1 MRSVKRILA
10 VYLTFAMAFQLF
22 APTTGA
28 LAEELNVVSGATAQ
42 QPGSSESADGNG
54 GGSSVDTGAAGGD
67 DASASGDAS
76 AGGSETASD
85 DAASG
90 DAAADDASEDQ
101 EPAAEEFANAGDGTA
116 DTQDAPATVAVGATI
131 TTVDELKK
139 AMGVHGDVI
148 VAGGTV
154 TAITFK
160 DPVGLRIISNA
171 DPQLYRTAALT
182 KDGQTGDAL
191 DLSSPDGGYTFLGF
205 GSEAYPF
212 EGSFDTK
219 GTSIALATSLFN
231 NVELNSNIHIPNL
244 IWKGKGSEPV
254 IAADVTGGDQ
264 GLTVTIQIADPVSE
278 KVQESTAGI
287 TSALFGTVSGSLSLS
302 ATYSFWD
309 TRKSLGA
316 TPDATGNVGLLANTV
331 ANGSTFAVE
340 SVTFPDN
347 VASGGTMSATNGNA
361 GLLVGEVKDGATL
374 RVGSLSN
381 VPTATVQS
389 SKGCAGG
396 VVGMVGSSAGATVEV
411 TSGIDLSNLTV
422 KGAAAGGFI
431 GKAIK
436 LRLGAENKKVTC
448 PKTVGDVNSG
458 NVGGF
463 IGEVSFGSSVA
474 FTGKDQIDTG
484 AGVTL
489 AGNSNESNGVGAAIG
504 KLKFDGE
511 TSVSFNGGT
520 DGSTFKSTY
529 GNGGAAAVFGG
540 LVGSVTGRANSKPL
554 HIENVTTEFKLE
566 ATPNFTGGLVG
577 WLGRGVGATLE
588 VKNATVNCTQLR
600 QSSKGFGGVAG
611 CIDNKSIADINGVT
625 VKNDGAIENGAGIA
639 AESWGSAIRLGG
651 VTDFSD
657 MKFDPDNSFVGKKV
671 VSQIANVSAVN
682 PTLVFACGTGSDSVP
697 SDANNNGDY
706 WVYKRCPQ
714 TKIDDLGSDQNADCG
729 YGEVIRL
736 DDKKL
741 PKNLIQINM
750 DEHKLEGPSTTD
762 WKVGSSSGGWS
773 ESNRELD
780 INSTQDFVCLAL
792 SVQFANLWN
801 GVKGFSGSDGSAL
814 LGSGV
819 TINLNADVNLSG
831 TGVVGLGFDSASKL
845 QTFRGAFNGGNYKI
859 TLAIGE
865 PYGIRDNKP
874 IASDDTSPGN
884 GKIYR
889 HSRLGLFAAIGGG
902 ATVNDLTVD
911 GSIKFDNGL
920 GVDAGSLAATITGNA
935 TLNGV
940 TCSAAITCDD
950 TFGND
955 ANIGG
960 LAGSVR
966 GGGTVTFDS
975 SNMSGSTKAQST
987 INTGA
992 TLKGNTRIGG
1002 AIGYVGDYVSTF
1014 DAKSLQVSD
1023 SIVSK
1028 ASSTADSKFDVK
1040 SAKIAQVGGFIGCIA
1055 QGSQQKNVNI
1065 TGLSFDSFNMT
1076 VGKNG
1081 DAKNGAGGLLG
1092 YSWGNAVVTI
1102 GDSSKNTSDS
1112 TYALKTN
1119 NASITANS
1127 STELGGLVYAASG
1140 HWIINDYAINLS
1152 GTTINADKA
1161 NVLGLLIGRGSRV
1174 ENSATYGAETYSGL
1188 YLENRA
1194 SWDTAYKVHDDA
1206 TGNGVAINNTAINSK
1221 NSATS
1226 FDEWVGNSTR
1236 PAYGNKAGSKLMDG
1250 EWNTVVSLHTQDEK
1264 LHMSDSSGSDNS
1276 YHNRSDF
1283 GKIHN
1288 TNAWTRY
1295 YYNLDRACKKVGN
1308 DPKNSS
1314 KTSFMDS
1321 PEYLLLW
1328 CAYLYA
1334 PSGIRSYIIPGDQQ
1348 IFLGNNIGTND
1359 GARASI
1365 DMDGYSFYPSNPAS
1379 GSKVTVKN
1387 ADIKFHYSEIKAKQ
1401 DGNKKN
1407 SEATQ
1412 HENMHCG
1419 LIRTH
1424 AGDLTVS
1431 NVTLGGTVGSVVND
1445 AGSSSGALVCRY
1457 IYGSSGAVK
1466 QISMDGLT
1474 LDGLTVDGVADKTY
1488 APLLINEMQTY
1499 VNLSANNI
1507 STTGYADDTK
1517 AATSLFGKLGVGSAA
1532 DQVTATFSLINLP
1545 GAKDN
1550 TIFTRA
1556 SLLESFGYGEG
1567 KTGSAVYTFVKAD
1580 QDNNKVTFGSEIDS
1594 KGEYSGKQLW
1604 YYDENTYGKTAG
1616 LVTVGD
1622 TIADAKNPQFGGYLP
1637 YVYKGKADESNVQYH
1652 EIKVNQ
1658 RVPKLTTG
1666 CGTYGDPYAITKASE
1681 LNVIAEYINTQNAID
1696 GWEVTI
1702 ARNQETL
1709 CQRRSS
1715 SADTDNEVTYV
1726 YNQAKKTWEKK
1737 TGEGATDSN
1746 DTLDD
1751 ATMHSYLQSAYYSI
1765 EPKNEDGAAG
1775 AIELDAASFQGLGNL
1790 GNPFRGV
1797 IVGDLANEGQQATIA
1812 INNSTSF
1819 SKGLIPYSYGSVV
1832 KNLKVVYQSNVSGI
1846 SYTRKDNSNGVPGS
1860 FFGGVIGCILGGDN
1874 IIDGVSV
1881 SSQSGAAATVASANA
1896 DPLIAAVADSLTNPH
1911 LTPIGGYVG
1920 AVTGGGVIFR
1930 NSSGGSGALEPWHVA
1945 GASRYDNPYV
1955 GRVID
1960 GYAFSEL
1967 GDNKSLD
1974 NTDHNYKI
1982 NNLNT
1987 GDGDTRCVVT
1997 DDTEG
2002 RYRGV
2007 ADNNMAITTTVKDS
2021 QGLLVLSAIISSGA
2035 AGGSANT
2042 STANDSYGTYAG
2054 SRAYLGGNMSTK
2066 SAGYQFGNQNY
2077 GKVRNASYAAVGRP
2091 GSAATD
2097 FAVAT
2102 KDDRLSPGS
2111 QNTGALEH
2119 NDGNQVNSPYLVAK
2133 YATWQTGNICAAQAS
2148 GMDLQ
2153 FVNTNDVNT
2162 NDDIDYDM
2170 TPYGTGYTGL
2180 SGRYYSNA
2188 CASTKGA
2195 DRDRIVPLVAT
2206 INGNGATIKVGDKN
2220 GTAYDIKE
2228 YTDDDYNLTGVGAL
2242 FGTVSYTSTNVGGS
2256 IGTAAAATG
2265 NGGYT
2270 VQNLKFKGCNI
2281 SLTYTDASGKASG
2294 SANEQVGAGLLAGT
2308 TANNNSLANYG
2319 KYGDVAMRNCKVSG
2333 ANNVGGLLGSSGY
2346 GSRSTDKN
2354 DKTWIVNKTGGQPSP
2369 VKLYDCSY
2377 SNMDISGVQNV
2388 GGFVGK
2394 LNSGSQGGAWTTGD
2408 MEIAK
2413 DSTITASSNNPM
2425 IGGVVGLSGG
2435 AIFVNADTT
2444 NKEST
2449 NGGKATIY
2457 GLTLTV
2463 PKNASTS
2470 SGVGGLVGR
2479 AENSIFAY
2487 NLTVTGDEEKKKV
2500 FGQTET
2506 GTAKFK
2512 NVGGI
2517 AGYITSNNEFK
2528 FDTCEVSNI
2537 DLESRE
2543 VSGGIS
2549 GNISGNAS
2557 GSPVITCNNVVVSGM
2572 TFGSS
2577 YAGGINGSLGG
2588 TPAFSITNTV
2598 IKNNVFKN
2606 PSNTWESSQG
2616 NNNGKSR
2623 SGGLSGDGRGVFEL
2637 SNVLFDSNDFQGK
2650 NGQGIFFGD
2659 TKTDVRVYA
2668 AGIDIKP
2675 GGDKTTGDLPPLMFD
2690 TTNDQRN
2697 VKQVNTVSYV
2707 AFGDYEDKLAAPD
2720 PDNPKTLYGDDDAA
2734 GYTTTAAPPYVA
2746 TSPVSDKIAVR
2757 VSDADTTDRY
2767 LFGDGANVDL
2777 ASTIQDQAGKD
2788 VAARY
2793 TYTNIGGRADSG
2805 AYRNTNGYN
2814 ATSAQSYNSENSDT
2828 SKQVATD
2835 FTVLEIP
2842 GQDTTTVTNY
2852 LNLVTNGGFSDAVRL
2867 NGGSGKQYVTAK
2879 AEKFELK
2886 EIGGTKVFIKSSD
2899 PASLSVVGNGTNSMQ
2914 FRASSNW
2921 DNDKGQFTLL
2931 SVTFNDGAGHT
2942 YKVQVPIVV
2951 KRLFEVNFAATYTY
2965 GTNFKADDYSYKND
2979 HVLTGVGDAMTG
2991 YLTWTY
2997 NKARATETE
3006 YGWNTYLQGGGSM
3019 KSPNKTLLFGGDG
3032 PKGTLP
3038 KDTQLT
3044 LVDTANNNKEY
3055 HYTVGD
3061 GGAASVALI
3070 DFKDSDGPNAK
3081 RYEEQWLSE
3090 LMGVQATENN
3100 SSGVW
3105 VETDENDAKVGA
3117 RIKNGEKYVY
3127 YRPWV
3132 SGDTG
3137 KRYDLALGSSSE
3149 PHPSESFFLVVRVP
3163 TKDSTATVNGY
3174 TGTSLSGDVNARIN
3188 YVKRSNESET
3198 DSHVNTA
3205 STYSVAS
3212 GYGQT
3217 LIDNRQNPDGTEGT
3231 QVMSVDT
3238 TNDFTM
3244 DVTDTVKCGDNQYNS
3259 SDTLYYQ
3266 LNSSLASYS
3275 GSDLKG
3281 ASGYPSGTSGTYSF
3295 YVKVGETYYKPSK
3308 STDSAGNVKW
3318 TWTAVEAGADDAG
3331 KAAVSGKLWSADGGD
3346 MQLVLSD
3353 SEGTPID
3360 LSGIRSMAIT
3370 AKSSF
3375 SIQMKADLQMSGPAC
3390 QNAIAASEDASAYTK
3405 PTYRSFLS
3413 PHADTLSTSTMAKD
3427 NDGKMRYYRKGGG
3440 ASTIALTATKKTQL
3454 GINVDDLGTADGTI
3468 ALAATYDL
3476 SKLSG
3481 ADEKLNKAENATFT
3495 LTLQKRGGDG
3505 KYEDV
3510 SGIGDYL
3517 SVQQCTQLGMDKVSV
3532 DGDSIVFAD
3541 AASNGIL
3548 ATRDGNSPILRLGFV
3563 VKVNTDVESAKHFY
3577 ANYRLVMTAH
3587 LSGEGVDDTPVNAS
3601 GSIVGYPNS
3610 DYVTYTLTKVHMEG
3624 INHS

>member
-10 VYLTFAMAFQLF
+10 VYLIFAMAFQLF

-42 QPGSSESADGNG
+42 QPGGSESADGNG
-54 GGSSVDTGAAGGD
+54 GGSSADADAASGD
-67 DASASGDAS
+67 GASASDDAS

-90 DAAADDASEDQ
+90 DAASGDASESQ
-101 EPAAEEFANAGDGTA
+101 EPAADESASAGDDATDA
-116 DTQDAPATVAVGATI
+116 QDAPATVAAGATI

-139 AMGVHGDVI
+139 AMGSHGDVI
-148 VAGGTV
+148 ATGGTV
-154 TAITFK
+154 TAITFN
-160 DPVGLRIISNA
+160 DAVGLRIISNA

-182 KDGQTGDAL
+182 RGGQTGDAL
-191 DLSSPDGGYTFLGF
+191 DLSGPDGGYTFLGL
-205 GSEAYPF
+205 GSDDYPF
-212 EGSFDTK
+212 KGSFDTN
-219 GTSIALATSLFN
+219 GTSVALATSLFN

-254 IAADVTGGDQ
+254 IAANVTGGDQ
-264 GLTVTIQIADPVSE
+264 DLTVTIQIADPVSE

-309 TRKSLGA
+309 TRKGLGA

-347 VASGGTMSATNGNA
+347 VASGGTVSATNGNA
-361 GLLVGEVKDGATL
+361 GLLVGAVDDGASL

-474 FTGKDQIDTG
+474 FTGNDQIYTG
-484 AGVTL
+484 EGVTL
-489 AGNSNESNGVGAAIG
+489 AGKSNESNGVGAAIG
-504 KLKFDGE
+504 KLKFDDGK

-520 DGSTFKSTY
+520 DGSKFKSTY

-540 LVGSVTGRANSKPL
+540 LVGSVTGRADSKPL

-577 WLGRGVGATLE
+577 WLGRDAGATLE

-600 QSSKGFGGVAG
+600 QSSKGFGGVSG

-625 VKNDGAIENGAGIA
+625 VKNEGAIENGAGIA

-651 VTDFSD
+651 VTDFSG

-750 DEHKLEGPSTTD
+750 DEHKLEGPSPTD
-762 WKVGSSSGGWS
+762 RKWQVGYDTGKKWS
-773 ESNRELD
+773 DIDRTLN

-801 GVKGFSGSDGSAL
+801 GVYGFSGSDGSSL
-814 LGSGV
+814 LGSDV

-845 QTFRGAFNGGNYKI
+845 QTFRGAFNGGNHKI

-975 SNMSGSTKAQST
+975 SNTSGSTKAQAT

-992 TLKGNTRIGG
+992 TLNGNTRIGG

-1065 TGLSFDSFNMT
+1065 TGLSFSSFNMV

-1081 DAKNGAGGLLG
+1081 DAKKGAGGLLG

-1112 TYALKTN
+1112 TYALKTSS
-1119 NASITANS
+1119 ASITADDS
-1127 STELGGLVYAASG
+1127 EELGGLVYAASG
-1140 HWIINDYAINLS
+1140 HWIINNYAIDLS
-1152 GTTINADKA
+1152 GATINAKSDKA
-1161 NVLGLLIGRGSRV
+1161 KMLGVLVGRGSKV
-1174 ENSATYGAETYSGL
+1174 AAGVYGSESYTGL
-1188 YLENRA
+1188 YLEDRA
-1194 SWDTAYKVHDDA
+1194 YWETAYKVSGITVEA
-1206 TGNGVAINNTAINSK
+1206 QNVTT
-1221 NSATS
+1221 
-1226 FDEWVGNSTR
+1226 FDEWVGNGVK
-1236 PAYGNKAGSKLMDG
+1236 PGSKLMDG
-1250 EWNTVVSLHTQDEK
+1250 DWNTVVSLHTQGEK
-1264 LHMSDSSGSDNS
+1264 LHMSDDSGSDNS

-1283 GKIHN
+1283 GAKYN

-1295 YYNLDRACKKVGN
+1295 YYNLDRAYTTVGEN
-1308 DPKNSS
+1308 SKNSS
-1314 KTSFMDS
+1314 KASYMDS

-1334 PSGIRSYIIPGDQQ
+1334 PSDIRGYIIPKNQQ
-1348 IFLGNNIGTND
+1348 IFQGNNIGAND

-1457 IYGSSGAVK
+1457 IFGTSGAVK
-1466 QISMDGLT
+1466 QISIDGLT
-1474 LDGLTVDGVADKTY
+1474 LDGLIVDGVADKTY

-1507 STTGYADDTK
+1507 STTGYADGTK

-1580 QDNNKVTFGSEIDS
+1580 QDNSKVTFGSEIDS

-1622 TIADAKNPQFGGYLP
+1622 TIADAKNPRFGGYLP
-1637 YVYKGKADESNVQYH
+1637 YVYKGKANESNVQYH

-1715 SADTDNEVTYV
+1715 SPNIDNEVTYV

-1737 TGEGATDSN
+1737 IGEGATDSN
-1746 DTLDD
+1746 DTLAD
-1751 ATMHSYLQSAYYSI
+1751 ATMHTYLQSAYYSI

-1775 AIELDAASFQGLGNL
+1775 TIELDAASFQGLGNL

-1819 SKGLIPYSYGSVV
+1819 SKGLIPYSYGGVV

-1846 SYTRKDNSNGVPGS
+1846 SYTRKDSNGVPGS

-1930 NSSGGSGALEPWHVA
+1930 NSSKVSDALNIWHVA

-1967 GDNKSLD
+1967 GDNQSLD

-2153 FVNTNDVNT
+2153 FVNTND
-2162 NDDIDYDM
+2162 DIDYDM

-2180 SGRYYSNA
+2180 SGRYYSNV

-2228 YTDDDYNLTGVGAL
+2228 YADDDYGLTGVGAL
-2242 FGTVSYTSTNVGGS
+2242 FGTVTYTPDNVGGS

-2270 VQNLKFKGCNI
+2270 VQNLKFSDCNI
-2281 SLTYTDASGKASG
+2281 SLTYTDALGNDSDSR
-2294 SANEQVGAGLLAGT
+2294 NTEVGVGLLAGT

-2319 KYGDVAMRNCKVSG
+2319 KYGDVTMRNCKVSG

-2394 LNSGSQGGAWTTGD
+2394 LNSGSQGGVWTMGD

-2463 PKNASTS
+2463 SKNASTS

-2479 AENSIFAY
+2479 AENSICAY
-2487 NLTVTGDEEKKKV
+2487 SLTVSGDANDKKV

-2506 GTAKFK
+2506 GRAKFK

-2517 AGYITSNNEFK
+2517 AGSLAGGSEFK

-2549 GNISGNAS
+2549 GNISG
-2557 GSPVITCNNVVVSGM
+2557 SPAVVCNNVVVSGM

-2577 YAGGINGSLGG
+2577 YAGGINGSLGR
-2588 TPAFSITNTV
+2588 TPTFSITNTV

-2606 PSNTWESSQG
+2606 S
-2616 NNNGKSR
+2616 NNNSH
-2623 SGGLSGDGRGVFEL
+2623 SGGLGGDGRGVFKL
-2637 SNVLFDSNDFQGK
+2637 SNVLLDSNDFQGK

-2668 AGIDIKP
+2668 AGIDIRP

-2690 TTNDQRN
+2690 ITNDQRN
-2697 VKQVNTVSYV
+2697 VKRVNTVSYV

-2720 PDNPKTLYGDDDAA
+2720 PDNPKTLYSDDDAA
-2734 GYTTTAAPPYVA
+2734 GYTTTAASPYVT

-2788 VAARY
+2788 VAGRY

-2805 AYRNTNGYN
+2805 AYQNTNGYN
-2814 ATSAQSYNSENSDT
+2814 ATSAQSYNSENSDA
-2828 SKQVATD
+2828 SKQVAND
-2835 FTVLEIP
+2835 FKVLEIP

-2886 EIGGTKVFIKSSD
+2886 EIDGTKVFIKSSD

-3032 PKGTLP
+3032 TKGTLP
-3038 KDTQLT
+3038 KGTQLT
-3044 LVDTANNNKEY
+3044 VVDTANNNKEY

-3061 GGAASVALI
+3061 GGAASVALT
-3070 DFKDSDGPNAK
+3070 DFEDSDGPNAK
-3081 RYEEQWLSE
+3081 RYEERWLSE

-3127 YRPWV
+3127 YRPWA

-3137 KRYDLALGSSSE
+3137 KRYDLALGGSSE

-3174 TGTSLSGDVNARIN
+3174 TGTSLSSGVNTRIN

-3413 PHADTLSTSTMAKD
+3413 PHADTLSTSSMTVD

-3495 LTLQKRGGDG
+3495 LTLQKRNDEGG
-3505 KYEDV
+3505 YEGV
-3510 SGIGDYL
+3510 PIADYL
-3517 SVQQCTQLGMDKVSV
+3517 SVQESSKLGTGSPSADRN
-3532 DGDSIVFAD
+3532 SIVFTD
-3541 AASNGIL
+3541 SASNGL
-3548 ATRDGNSPILRLGFV
+3548 ATRDGSSPILRLGFV
-3563 VKVNTDVESAKHFY
+3563 VKVNTDVESTQHFY

-3587 LSGEGVDDTPVNAS
+3587 LSGEGVNDTPVNAS
-3601 GSIVGYPNS
+3601 GSIAGYANS

>member
-42 QPGSSESADGNG
+42 QPGDSESADGNG
-54 GGSSVDTGAAGGD
+54 GGSSADADAASGD
-67 DASASGDAS
+67 GASASDDAS

-90 DAAADDASEDQ
+90 DAAAGDASESQ
-101 EPAAEEFANAGDGTA
+101 EPAADESASAGDDAT
-116 DTQDAPATVAVGATI
+116 DTQDAPATVAAGATI

-148 VAGGTV
+148 AAGGTV
-154 TAITFK
+154 TDIKFK
-160 DPVGLRIISNA
+160 DAVGLRIISNA
-171 DPQLYRTAALT
+171 DPQLYQTAALT

-212 EGSFDTK
+212 KGSFTTG

-231 NVELNSNIHIPNL
+231 NVELNFGIHIPNL
-244 IWKGKGSEPV
+244 IWKGEGSEPV
-254 IAADVTGGDQ
+254 IAANVTGGDQ
-264 GLTVTIQIADPVSE
+264 DLTVTIQIADPVSE

-287 TSALFGTVSGSLSLS
+287 TSALFGTVSGQLSLS
-302 ATYSFWD
+302 ATYSFLD
-309 TRKSLGA
+309 TRKGIGA

-331 ANGSTFAVE
+331 ASGSTFRVQ

-347 VASGGTMSATNGNA
+347 VVSGGTVSATNGNA
-361 GLLVGEVKDGATL
+361 GLLVGAVNDGAFL
-374 RVGSLSN
+374 HVGSLSN

-411 TSGIDLSNLTV
+411 TSEIDLSNLTV

-474 FTGKDQIDTG
+474 FTGNHQIYTG
-484 AGVTL
+484 EGVTL
-489 AGNSNESNGVGAAIG
+489 AGKSNESNGVGAAIG
-504 KLKFDGE
+504 KLKFDDGE

-520 DGSTFKSTY
+520 DGSEFKSTY

-577 WLGRGVGATLE
+577 WLGRDAGATLE
-588 VKNATVNCTQLR
+588 VKNATVNCAQLR
-600 QSSKGFGGVAG
+600 QSSKGFGGVSG

-625 VKNDGAIENGAGIA
+625 VKNKGAIENGAGIA

-651 VTDFSD
+651 VTDFSG
-657 MKFDPDNSFVGKKV
+657 MQFAPDNSFTGKKG
-671 VSQIANVSAVN
+671 VSQIANVRTDN
-682 PTLVFACGTGSDSVP
+682 PTLVFARGTGSDSVP
-697 SDANNNGDY
+697 ADADNADY
-706 WVYKRCPQ
+706 WVYKRCAEA
-714 TKIDDLGSDQNADCG
+714 KIDDLGGAQDSNWVC
-729 YGEVIRL
+729 GEVIRL
-736 DDKKL
+736 DGEKL
-741 PKNLIQINM
+741 KTDLIKINM
-750 DEHKLEGPSTTD
+750 DKHKLEGPSTTD
-762 WKVGSSSGGWS
+762 WKWQVGYDTGKKWS
-773 ESNRELD
+773 DKNRTLN

-801 GVKGFSGSDGSAL
+801 GVYGFNGSDGSSL
-814 LGSGV
+814 LGSDV
-819 TINLNADVNLSG
+819 IINLNADVNLSG
-831 TGVVGLGFDSASKL
+831 TGVVGLGFDSANKL

-884 GKIYR
+884 GKVYR

-960 LAGSVR
+960 IAGSVR
-966 GGGTVTFDS
+966 GGGAVTFDS
-975 SNMSGSTKAQST
+975 SNTSGSTKAQAT

-992 TLKGNTRIGG
+992 TLNGNTRIGG
-1002 AIGYVGDYVSTF
+1002 AVGYVADVAATVNVVSLEVGGAT
-1014 DAKSLQVSD
+1014 ASD
-1023 SIVSK
+1023 NTIT
-1028 ASSTADSKFDVK
+1028 ASN
-1040 SAKIAQVGGFIGCIA
+1040 SASGKIAQVGGFIGCIA

-1065 TGLSFDSFNMT
+1065 TGLSFSSFNMV

-1081 DAKNGAGGLLG
+1081 DAKKGAGGLLG

-1119 NASITANS
+1119 SASITAS
-1127 STELGGLVYAASG
+1127 SAGELGGLVYAASG
-1140 HWIINDYAINLS
+1140 HWIINDYAIDLS
-1152 GTTINADKA
+1152 GATIIAESATT
-1161 NVLGLLIGRGSRV
+1161 LGLLVGRGSKV
-1174 ENSATYGAETYSGL
+1174 AAGVYGSESYTGL
-1188 YLENRA
+1188 YLEDRA
-1194 SWDTAYKVHDDA
+1194 YWETAYKVSDI
-1206 TGNGVAINNTAINSK
+1206 TINAPKVSV
-1221 NSATS
+1221 
-1226 FDEWVGNSTR
+1226 FDEWVGN
-1236 PAYGNKAGSKLMDG
+1236 GVKQGSKLMDG
-1250 EWNTVVSLHTQDEK
+1250 EWNTVVSLHTQADT
-1264 LHMSDSSGSDNS
+1264 LDMSGNVGSDNS
-1276 YHNRSDF
+1276 YKNRSKF
-1283 GKIHN
+1283 GKDEDHN
-1288 TNAWTRY
+1288 ANQYVRY
-1295 YYNLDRACKKVGN
+1295 YYNLDRAY
-1308 DPKNSS
+1308 SS
-1314 KTSFMDS
+1314 MRSNGKDYTAA
-1321 PEYLLLW
+1321 PVHLTTPQELLLW
-1328 CAYLYA
+1328 SACRYA
-1334 PSGIRSYIIPGDQQ
+1334 PADIQKYIAPGMTGNGDLVGLNSYTVYIGGAESPDQ
-1348 IFLGNNIGTND
+1348 NP
-1359 GARASI
+1359 I
-1365 DMDGYSFYPSNPAS
+1365 DLRGYSYYPTQPR
-1379 GSKVTVKN
+1379 GHVYVQN
-1387 ADIKFHYSEIKAKQ
+1387 ANIKFRYSDIKSEYTN
-1401 DGNKKN
+1401 NKSN
-1407 SEATQ
+1407 AAGTQ

-1419 LIRTH
+1419 LLRTIN
-1424 AGDLTVS
+1424 ANLTVS
-1431 NVTLGGTVGSVVND
+1431 NVTLGGTIGIAVND
-1445 AGSSSGALVCRY
+1445 GDTSTAGPGGTVSGALVCRY
-1457 IYGSSGAVK
+1457 IYGSSTSVK
-1466 QISMDGLT
+1466 QISINNLT
-1474 LDGLTVDGVADKTY
+1474 LDGLAVDGATDTTGY

-1499 VNLSANNI
+1499 VNLNATNI
-1507 STTGYADDTK
+1507 STTGYVNGTK
-1517 AATSLFGKLGVGSAA
+1517 AATSLFGKLGVGDKV
-1532 DQVTATFSLINLP
+1532 DQVTATFSAISLP
-1545 GAKDN
+1545 SATDN
-1550 TIFTRA
+1550 SIFTRA

-1567 KTGSAVYTFVKAD
+1567 KTGSAVYTFVKDD
-1580 QDNNKVTFGSEIDS
+1580 QDKSKVTFGKEIDS

-1604 YYDENTYGKTAG
+1604 YYDENTYGTDVG
-1616 LVTVGD
+1616 LVTVDGKK
-1622 TIADAKNPQFGGYLP
+1622 ADADTPQFGGYLP
-1637 YVYKGKADESNVQYH
+1637 YVYKGNANENKVQYH

-1681 LNVIAEYINTQNAID
+1681 LNVVAEYINTQNAID

-1715 SADTDNEVTYV
+1715 SPDTGNEVTYV
-1726 YNQAKKTWEKK
+1726 YKQAKKTWEKK
-1737 TGEGATDSN
+1737 TGEGATDPN
-1746 DTLDD
+1746 DALDD

-1765 EPKNEDGAAG
+1765 EPKNEDGTAG
-1775 AIELDAASFQGLGNL
+1775 TIELDAASFQGLGNL

-1797 IVGDLANEGQQATIA
+1797 IVGDLANEGQQSTIA
-1812 INNSTSF
+1812 INNSTGF
-1819 SKGLIPYSYGSVV
+1819 SKGLIPYSYGGVI
-1832 KNLKVVYQSNVSGI
+1832 KNLKVVYQSNVSAI
-1846 SYTRKDNSNGVPGS
+1846 SYTPKDSNGIPGS

-1874 IIDGVSV
+1874 IIDGVNV
-1881 SSQSGAAATVASANA
+1881 SSQSGAAATVASANT
-1896 DPLIAAVADSLTNPH
+1896 DPLIAAAAGDTTNSY
-1911 LTPIGGYVG
+1911 LVPIGGYVG
-1920 AVTGGGVIFR
+1920 AITGGGVIFR
-1930 NSSGGSGALEPWHVA
+1930 NSSTVEGALDPWHVA

-1967 GDNKSLD
+1967 GGNKNLD
-1974 NTDHNYKI
+1974 NTDRNYKI

-1987 GDGDTRCVVT
+1987 DDTQCVVT
-1997 DDTEG
+1997 GDTQG
-2002 RYRGV
+2002 RYRGD
-2007 ADNNMAITTTVKDS
+2007 ANKNAENLAITTTVKDS

-2054 SRAYLGGNMSTK
+2054 SYAYFGRNTSMKNPS
-2066 SAGYQFGNQNY
+2066 YQFGNQNY
-2077 GKVRNASYAAVGRP
+2077 GKVRNASYSAVGKP
-2091 GSAATD
+2091 TQAGND
-2097 FAVAT
+2097 FAKAT
-2102 KDDRLSPGS
+2102 NDDRLSPGS
-2111 QNTGALEH
+2111 QDVGALEQT
-2119 NDGNQVNSPYLVAK
+2119 DGNQVNSPYLVAK

-2206 INGNGATIKVGDKN
+2206 INGNGATIKVGKKD
-2220 GTAYDIKE
+2220 GAAYDVKE
-2228 YTDDDYNLTGVGAL
+2228 YTDDDYKLTGVGAL
-2242 FGTVSYTSTNVGGS
+2242 FSTVTYTSTNVGGS

-2294 SANEQVGAGLLAGT
+2294 SGDEQVSVGLLAGT
-2308 TANNNSLANYG
+2308 TANASSLTDYG
-2319 KYGDVAMRNCKVSG
+2319 KYHAVTLANCKVNGSAG
-2333 ANNVGGLLGSSGY
+2333 VSNVGGLLGSSGY
-2346 GSRSTDKN
+2346 GSRKTDKN
-2354 DKTWIVNKTGGQPSP
+2354 DTGMVNKTGKQSSP
-2369 VKLYDCSY
+2369 VKLYNCSY
-2377 SNMDISGVQNV
+2377 SDMDISGVKNV

-2394 LNSGSQGGAWTTGD
+2394 LNSGSQGGVWATNNMD
-2408 MEIAK
+2408 IAK
-2413 DSTITASSNNPM
+2413 DSTITATGVNART
-2425 IGGVVGLSGG
+2425 GGVLG
-2435 AIFVNADTT
+2435 VNGDMFCVNVDPA
-2444 NKEST
+2444 NKEMNA
-2449 NGGKATIY
+2449 NGIVKISNVNITA
-2457 GLTLTV
+2457 
-2463 PKNASTS
+2463 TS
-2470 SGVGGLVGR
+2470 SEGVGGLIGKVESSVYAHGLCVSGLDSSAQTTSFNAGRSSFVGGLVGR
-2479 AENSIFAY
+2479 ITGGDSYKFNNCTVQNVALKAKNCTGGVAGSLYISSKQ
-2487 NLTVTGDEEKKKV
+2487 LTCNQVEVRGVTFGGD
-2500 FGQTET
+2500 
-2506 GTAKFK
+2506 
-2512 NVGGI
+2512 
-2517 AGYITSNNEFK
+2517 Y
-2528 FDTCEVSNI
+2528 
-2537 DLESRE
+2537 
-2543 VSGGIS
+2543 SGGIF
-2549 GNISGNAS
+2549 GNLDYR
-2557 GSPVITCNNVVVSGM
+2557 VSG
-2572 TFGSS
+2572 
-2577 YAGGINGSLGG
+2577 
-2588 TPAFSITNTV
+2588 
-2598 IKNNVFKN
+2598 
-2606 PSNTWESSQG
+2606 PSNVMVNDSVIAG
-2616 NNNGKSR
+2616 NTFANPHSAGI
-2623 SGGLSGDGRGVFEL
+2623 SGDGKGIFRL
-2637 SNVLFDSNDFQGK
+2637 ANVLIDGNNFNASK
-2650 NGQGIFFGD
+2650 QGILFGD
-2659 TKTDVRVYA
+2659 TATNAMYELYA
-2668 AGIDIKP
+2668 AGLDVRP
-2675 GGDKTTGDLPPLMFD
+2675 ADGKTNKDLPALM
-2690 TTNDQRN
+2690 N
-2697 VKQVNTVSYV
+2697 VDWGNKVENVNKKSYI
-2707 AFGDYEDKLAAPD
+2707 AFGDYNDTLSKPD
-2720 PDNPKTLYGDDDAA
+2720 GMTLYSDETSGVTEAVS
-2734 GYTTTAAPPYVA
+2734 PYVT

-2788 VAARY
+2788 VAGRC

-2805 AYRNTNGYN
+2805 AYQNTNGYN
-2814 ATSAQSYNSENSDT
+2814 ATSAQSYNSENSDA

-2867 NGGSGKQYVTAK
+2867 NNGSDKQYVTAK

-2886 EIGGTKVFIKSSD
+2886 QIGGTKVFIKSSD

-2951 KRLFEVNFAATYTY
+2951 KRLFEVNFAATYAY

-3032 PKGTLP
+3032 TKGTLP
-3038 KDTQLT
+3038 KGTQLT

-3061 GGAASVALI
+3061 GGVASVALT
-3070 DFKDSDGPNAK
+3070 DFEDSDGPNAK
-3081 RYEEQWLSE
+3081 RYEERWLSE

-3174 TGTSLSGDVNARIN
+3174 TGTSLSGDVNTRIN

-3217 LIDNRQNPDGTEGT
+3217 LIDNRQNPDGAEGT
-3231 QVMSVDT
+3231 QVMNVDT

-3266 LNSSLASYS
+3266 LNSSLASYN
-3275 GSDLKG
+3275 GSPLTG

-3295 YVKVGETYYKPSK
+3295 YVKVGETYFKPSK

-3495 LTLQKRGGDG
+3495 LTLQKRNDEGG
-3505 KYEDV
+3505 YEGV
-3510 SGIGDYL
+3510 PIADYL
-3517 SVQQCTQLGMDKVSV
+3517 SVQESSKLGTGSPSADRN
-3532 DGDSIVFAD
+3532 SIVFTD
-3541 AASNGIL
+3541 SASNGL
-3548 ATRDGNSPILRLGFV
+3548 ATRDGSSPILRLGFV

-3610 DYVTYTLTKVHMEG
+3610 DYVTYTLTRVHMEG
-3624 INHS
+3624 ISHG

>member
-42 QPGSSESADGNG
+42 QTGGSEGADGNG
-54 GGSSVDTGAAGGD
+54 RGSSADAGAASGD

-85 DAASG
+85 DAALG
-90 DAAADDASEDQ
+90 DAAAGDVSESQ
-101 EPAAEEFANAGDGTA
+101 EPAASESASA
-116 DTQDAPATVAVGATI
+116 DDDAADAQDAPVTVAAGATI

-139 AMGVHGDVI
+139 AMGDHGV
-148 VAGGTV
+148 VTATGETV
-154 TAITFK
+154 NAITFN
-160 DPVGLRIISNA
+160 DAVALRIISNA
-171 DPQLYRTAALT
+171 DPRLYQTAALT
-182 KDGQTGDAL
+182 KGGQSGDAL
-191 DLSSPDGGYTFLGF
+191 DLSSNVDYVFYGLG
-205 GSEAYPF
+205 SAAHPF
-212 EGSFDTK
+212 KGSFDTN
-219 GTSIALATSLFN
+219 GTSVALATSLFN
-231 NVELNSNIHIPNL
+231 NVELNSGIHIPNL
-244 IWKGKGSEPV
+244 IWKGEGSEPV
-254 IAADVTGGDQ
+254 IAANVKGGGQDQDVA
-264 GLTVTIQIADPVSE
+264 VTIQIADPVSGN
-278 KVQESTAGI
+278 VQKSTAGI
-287 TSALFGTVSGSLSLS
+287 TSALFGTVTGQLSLS
-302 ATYSFWD
+302 ATYSFTG
-309 TRKSLGA
+309 TRKGLGA
-316 TPDATGNVGLLANTV
+316 IPDATGNVGLLANTV
-331 ANGSTFAVE
+331 ASGSTFTVQ

-347 VASGGTMSATNGNA
+347 VVSGGTVSATSGNA
-361 GLLVGEVKDGATL
+361 GLLVGAVNDGASL
-374 RVGSLSN
+374 SVGSLNN

-389 SKGCAGG
+389 SNGSAGG
-396 VVGMVGSSAGATVEV
+396 VLGKVGSNTGATVEV
-411 TSGIDLSNLTV
+411 TSEIDLSNLTV
-422 KGAAAGGFI
+422 KGTAAGGFI
-431 GKAIK
+431 GQAIK
-436 LRLGAENKKVTC
+436 LTLTQNEGAKVTC
-448 PKTVGDVNSG
+448 PKTVGDATSG

-463 IGEVSFGSSVA
+463 IGEVSFGSPVE
-474 FTGKDQIDTG
+474 FTGNDQIDTG
-484 AGVTL
+484 EGVTL
-489 AGNSNESNGVGAAIG
+489 AGKADESKGVGAAIG
-504 KLKFDGE
+504 KLNFVDPA
-511 TSVSFNGGT
+511 TTVSFNGSP
-520 DGSTFKSTY
+520 DGVTFKSTY

-540 LVGSVTGRANSKPL
+540 LVGSVTGCTNSKPL
-554 HIENVTTEFKLE
+554 HIENVTTEFALE

-577 WLGRGVGATLE
+577 WLGRDAGATLE
-588 VKNATVNCTQLR
+588 VKNASVNCTKFVQPG
-600 QSSKGFGGVAG
+600 KGFGGVAG
-611 CIDNKSIADINGVT
+611 CIDNGSIADINGIT
-625 VKNDGAIENGAGIA
+625 VQNNEEITKGAGIA
-639 AESWGSAIRLGG
+639 AESWRSAIRLGG
-651 VTDFSD
+651 ATDFSGMNIAEND
-657 MKFDPDNSFVGKKV
+657 TVA
-671 VSQIANVSAVN
+671 QIALVRADA
-682 PTLVFACGTGSDSVP
+682 PTLVFARGTGSDTDTST
-697 SDANNNGDY
+697 DGC
-706 WVYKRCPQ
+706 WVYKRCAA
-714 TKIDDLGSDQNADCG
+714 KKVDDLGGAKGAGWG
-729 YGEVIRL
+729 YGQVIRL
-736 DDKKL
+736 DGEKL
-741 PKNLIQINM
+741 QKDLIKINM
-750 DEHKLEGPSTTD
+750 DEHKLEGPSTD
-762 WKVGSSSGGWS
+762 WSWQVGFDTETKWS
-773 ESNRELD
+773 EGNRVLN
-780 INSTQDFVCLAL
+780 IKSTQDFVCLAL

-801 GVKGFSGSDGSAL
+801 GIYGLNPDQKAQL
-814 LGSGV
+814 LGSDV

-831 TGVVGLGFDSASKL
+831 TGVVGLGFDSANNL
-845 QTFRGAFNGGNYKI
+845 QTFKGTFNGNNHKI

-865 PYGIRDNKP
+865 PYGMRGNDVVDSN
-874 IASDDTSPGN
+874 DPGN
-884 GKIYR
+884 GKLYR
-889 HSRLGLFAAIGGG
+889 HTRLGLFAAIGGG
-902 ATVNDLTVD
+902 ATVNNLTVD
-911 GSIKFDNGL
+911 GFIKFDNGL

-940 TCSAAITCDD
+940 TCNATITCDN
-950 TFGND
+950 TFANE

-960 LAGSVR
+960 IAGSVR

-975 SNMSGSTKAQST
+975 SNTSGSTKAQAT

-992 TLKGNTRIGG
+992 TLNGNTRIGG

-1014 DAKSLQVSD
+1014 DVKNLQVSG
-1023 SIVSK
+1023 SIDSK
-1028 ASSTADSKFDVK
+1028 ASSTADSKFDVN

-1055 QGSQQKNVNI
+1055 QGSQQKNANI

-1081 DAKNGAGGLLG
+1081 DAKKGAGGLLG
-1092 YSWGNAVVTI
+1092 YSWGNTVVTI
-1102 GDSSKNTSDS
+1102 GDSGKNTSDS

-1119 NASITANS
+1119 NASITADDS
-1127 STELGGLVYAASG
+1127 EELGGLVYAASG
-1140 HWIINDYAINLS
+1140 HWVINDYAIDLS
-1152 GTTINADKA
+1152 GATINAESA
-1161 NVLGLLIGRGSRV
+1161 TTLGLLVGRGSRV
-1174 ENSATYGAETYSGL
+1174 AAGVYGSESYTGL
-1188 YLENRA
+1188 YLEDRA
-1194 SWDTAYKVHDDA
+1194 YWETAYKVSDI
-1206 TGNGVAINNTAINSK
+1206 TINAPKVSV
-1221 NSATS
+1221 
-1226 FDEWVGNSTR
+1226 FDEWVGN
-1236 PAYGNKAGSKLMDG
+1236 GVKQGSKLIDG
-1250 EWNTVVSLHTQDEK
+1250 EWNTVVSLHTKDAINDGK
-1264 LHMSDSSGSDNS
+1264 LDMSGVPAQDNS

-1283 GKIHN
+1283 GKKHN

-1295 YYNLDRACKKVGN
+1295 YYNLDKAYAKVGN
-1308 DPKNSS
+1308 NPNNSS
-1314 KTSFMDS
+1314 ASSWMDS

-1334 PSGIRSYIIPGDQQ
+1334 PSKIRSYIIPGNQQ
-1348 IFLGNNIGTND
+1348 IFQGNKIGAED
-1359 GARASI
+1359 GGSASI
-1365 DMDGYSFYPSNPAS
+1365 DMDGYSFYPSNPVS

-1387 ADIKFHYSEIKAKQ
+1387 AEIKFHYSKINAGQ

-1431 NVTLGGTVGSVVND
+1431 NVTLGGTVGAVVND
-1445 AGSSSGALVCRY
+1445 LGSSSGALVCRY
-1457 IYGSSGAVK
+1457 IYGSSNSSSTSIR
-1466 QISMDGLT
+1466 QISIDGLT
-1474 LDGLTVDGVADKTY
+1474 LDGLTVDGAAGKTY

-1499 VNLSANNI
+1499 VNLDAKNI
-1507 STTGYADDTK
+1507 TTTGYANNTK

-1545 GAKDN
+1545 SAKNN

-1580 QDNNKVTFGSEIDS
+1580 QDNKKVTFGSEIDS
-1594 KGEYSGKQLW
+1594 KGEYPGKQLW
-1604 YYDENTYGKTAG
+1604 YYDEDTYETEAG
-1616 LVTVGD
+1616 LVSDGKIKANAD
-1622 TIADAKNPQFGGYLP
+1622 TPQFGGYLP
-1637 YVYKGKADESNVQYH
+1637 YVKTGKANTNNVQYH
-1652 EIKVNQ
+1652 EIQVNQ

-1681 LNVIAEYINTQNAID
+1681 LVAVANYVNLNSARD

-1702 ARNQETL
+1702 AADQTDQTEL
-1709 CQRRSS
+1709 CQRRNGG
-1715 SADTDNEVTYV
+1715 SAADSEITYV
-1726 YNQAKKTWEKK
+1726 YKKANVSDKKWEKK
-1737 TGEGATDSN
+1737 TGEGTTDPN
-1746 DTLDD
+1746 TTLAD
-1751 ATMHSYLQSAYYSI
+1751 AMMHTYLQSAYYSI
-1765 EPKNEDGAAG
+1765 EPVDDKGESTDTLK
-1775 AIELDAASFQGLGNL
+1775 LDAALFQGLGNL
-1790 GNPFRGV
+1790 ANPFRGV
-1797 IVGDLANEGQQATIA
+1797 IVGDLAGSGTQTQATIA

-1832 KNLKVVYQSNVSGI
+1832 KNLKVVYQSDVSAI
-1846 SYTRKDNSNGVPGS
+1846 SYTGKDSNYAPGS

-1881 SSQSGAAATVASANA
+1881 SSQGGSAATIASANT
-1896 DPLIAAVADSLTNPH
+1896 DPLIAAAADSLTSPH
-1911 LTPIGGYVG
+1911 LVPIGGYVG

-1930 NSSGGSGALEPWHVA
+1930 NSSGVSGALNIWHVA
-1945 GASRYDNPYV
+1945 GNSRYDNLYV

-1967 GDNKSLD
+1967 GENQSLD
-1974 NTDHNYKI
+1974 NTDCNYKI

-1987 GDGDTRCVVT
+1987 GDTWCVVT
-1997 DDTEG
+1997 DDTQG
-2002 RYRGV
+2002 RYRGGGS
-2007 ADNNMAITTTVKDS
+2007 NNEAITTTVNNA

-2042 STANDSYGTYAG
+2042 TIKNDDFGTYAG
-2054 SRAYLGGNMSTK
+2054 SRAYLGGNTSTK
-2066 SAGYQFGNQNY
+2066 NSTYQFGNQNY
-2077 GKVRNASYAAVGRP
+2077 GKVRNANYKTVGQPSSADAVV
-2091 GSAATD
+2091 D
-2097 FAVAT
+2097 FAVAS

-2111 QNTGALEH
+2111 QNPNTAALDQA
-2119 NDGNQVNSPYLVAK
+2119 DGSNVNSPYLVTK

-2153 FVNTNDVNT
+2153 FANTT
-2162 NDDIDYDM
+2162 YDM

-2188 CASTKGA
+2188 CASDKGA

-2206 INGNGATIKVGDKN
+2206 INGNGATIKVGDKD

-2228 YTDDDYNLTGVGAL
+2228 YTDDDYKLTGVGAL
-2242 FGTVSYTSTNVGGS
+2242 FGTVMYTSENVADS
-2256 IGTAAAATG
+2256 IGTAVADGTAATG
-2265 NGGYT
+2265 NSGYT
-2270 VQNLKFKGCNI
+2270 VQNLKFEGCNI
-2281 SLTYTDASGKASG
+2281 SLTYTDASGKASVSG
-2294 SANEQVGAGLLAGT
+2294 DAEIGVGLLAGT

-2319 KYGDVAMRNCKVSG
+2319 KYGDVAMTNCKVSG
-2333 ANNVGGLLGSSGY
+2333 PNSVGGLLGSSGY

-2394 LNSGSQGGAWTTGD
+2394 LNSGSQGGIWTTRD
-2408 MEIAK
+2408 MEISK
-2413 DSTITASSNNPM
+2413 GSTITASSGNPRV
-2425 IGGVVGLSGG
+2425 GGVVGVSGG

-2463 PKNASTS
+2463 PKNADPWSA
-2470 SGVGGLVGR
+2470 VGGLVGR
-2479 AENSIFAY
+2479 AENSIYAY
-2487 NLTVTGDEEKKKV
+2487 NLTVTGDANGKKV
-2500 FGQTET
+2500 FGQT

-2517 AGYITSNNEFK
+2517 AGNIAGGSEFK

-2549 GNISGNAS
+2549 GNISG
-2557 GSPVITCNNVVVSGM
+2557 SPAVICNNVVVSGM
-2572 TFGSS
+2572 TFDSS

-2588 TPAFSITNTV
+2588 TPTFSITNTV

-2606 PSNTWESSQG
+2606 S
-2616 NNNGKSR
+2616 NNNSH
-2623 SGGLSGDGRGVFEL
+2623 SGGLGGDGRGVFKL

-2668 AGIDIKP
+2668 AGVDIKP
-2675 GGDKTTGDLPPLMFD
+2675 GGDKTTSDLPPLMLD
-2690 TTNDQRN
+2690 TTKNQDN
-2697 VKQVNTVSYV
+2697 VKLVNKVSYV
-2707 AFGDYEDKLAAPD
+2707 AFGDYNDTLSEPD
-2720 PDNPKTLYGDDDAA
+2720 GKTLYSDDANGA
-2734 GYTTTAAPPYVA
+2734 TEAISPYVT
-2746 TSPVSDKIAVR
+2746 TSPTSGIAVR
-2757 VSDADTTDRY
+2757 VSGTDTTDRY

-2777 ASTIQDQAGKD
+2777 ASTIQGQAGTPQSG
-2788 VAARY
+2788 RY
-2793 TYTNIGGRADSG
+2793 TYTNIGGRDDSG
-2805 AYRNTNGYN
+2805 AYQNNNDYST
-2814 ATSAQSYNSENSDT
+2814 TSAQWYNSENTDT
-2828 SKQVATD
+2828 SKQVATEKD
-2835 FTVLEIP
+2835 FKVLEIP

-2879 AEKFELK
+2879 AEKFVFDE
-2886 EIGGTKVFIKSSD
+2886 ETKAFVKSTD
-2899 PASLSVVGNGTNSMQ
+2899 PASLSVVGNGTDKMQ
-2914 FRASSNW
+2914 FRASTNW

-2965 GTNFKADDYSYKND
+2965 GTNFKADDYSTKNA

-3019 KSPNKTLLFGGDG
+3019 RAPEKTLLFGGDRE
-3032 PKGTLP
+3032 KGTLP
-3038 KDTQLT
+3038 AGTQLT

-3061 GGAASVALI
+3061 GGAASVALT
-3070 DFKDSDGPNAK
+3070 DFEDSDEK
-3081 RYEEQWLSE
+3081 HYEEQWLSE
-3090 LMGVQATENN
+3090 LMGVKASPNP
-3100 SSGVW
+3100 SSGAW
-3105 VETDENDAKVGA
+3105 VKVDADDPNVVGA
-3117 RIKNGEKYVY
+3117 RIKTDAGYEYF
-3127 YRPWV
+3127 RPWA
-3132 SGDTG
+3132 SGVTG
-3137 KRYDLALGSSSE
+3137 DRYDLILENGPE
-3149 PHPSESFFLVVRVP
+3149 PNPSENFFLVVRVP
-3163 TKDSTATVNGY
+3163 QNSKATVNGY
-3174 TGTSLSGDVNARIN
+3174 TGTSLSSGVNTRIN

-3198 DSHVNTA
+3198 DSHDNTA

-3212 GYGQT
+3212 GYNQT
-3217 LIDNRQNPDGTEGT
+3217 LVDNRQNVNGEDGT

-3238 TNDFTM
+3238 TNSFTM
-3244 DVTDTVKCGDNQYNS
+3244 DVTDTVDCGNNEYNS

-3266 LNSSLASYS
+3266 LNSSLASYN
-3275 GSDLKG
+3275 GSAPTG

-3295 YVKVGETYYKPSK
+3295 YVKVGDTYYKPSK

-3318 TWTAVEAGADDAG
+3318 TWTEAGTGDADAG
-3331 KAAVSGKLWSADGGD
+3331 KAAVSGKSWSADGGD

-3360 LSGIRSMAIT
+3360 LSGIREIARGAT
-3370 AKSSF
+3370 NATGVKPSF

-3413 PHADTLSTSTMAKD
+3413 PHADTLSTSTMTVD

-3454 GINVDDLGTADGTI
+3454 GINIDDLSTADGTI

-3481 ADEKLNKAENATFT
+3481 ADEKLSKAENATFT
-3495 LTLQKRGGDG
+3495 LTLQKRKDDG
-3505 KYEDV
+3505 TYEGV
-3510 SGIGDYL
+3510 PIADYL
-3517 SVQQCTQLGMDKVSV
+3517 SVQQCAQLGMDNVGVS
-3532 DGDSIVFAD
+3532 DDRNSIVFTD
-3541 AASNGIL
+3541 AASNGL
-3548 ATRDGNSPILRLGFV
+3548 ATRDGGSPILRLSFV
-3563 VKVNTDVESAKHFY
+3563 VKVNTNVESAQHFY

-3601 GSIVGYPNS
+3601 GSIAGYANS
-3610 DYVTYTLTKVHMEG
+3610 DYVTYTLTRVHMEG
-3624 INHS
+3624 ISHG

>member
-28 LAEELNVVSGATAQ
+28 LAEELNVVSDATSQ

-54 GGSSVDTGAAGGD
+54 GGSSADAGAASGD

-90 DAAADDASEDQ
+90 DAAAGDASESQ
-101 EPAAEEFANAGDGTA
+101 EPAAEESANAGDGAA
-116 DTQDAPATVAVGATI
+116 DAQDAPATVAAGATI
-131 TTVDELKK
+131 TTVAQLQA
-139 AMGVHGDVI
+139 AMVDHGNVT
-148 VAGGTV
+148 ATGETV
-154 TAITFK
+154 TAITFN
-160 DPVGLRIISNA
+160 DAVGLRIISNA
-171 DPQLYRTAALT
+171 DPQLYQNAALT
-182 KDGQTGDAL
+182 RGGQTGDAL

-205 GSEAYPF
+205 GSEDYPF
-212 EGSFDTK
+212 KGSFDTN

-231 NVELNSNIHIPNL
+231 NVELNSGIHIPNL
-244 IWKGKGSEPV
+244 TWKGEGSEPV
-254 IAADVTGGDQ
+254 IAAAVVGGDQ
-264 GLTVTIQIADPVSE
+264 DLDVTIRIADPVSGS
-278 KVQESTAGI
+278 VQKSTAGI

-302 ATYSFWD
+302 ATYSFSG
-309 TRKSLGA
+309 TRKGLEA

-340 SVTFPDN
+340 SVAFPDN
-347 VASGGTMSATNGNA
+347 VASGGTVSATNGNA

-374 RVGSLSN
+374 RVGSLNN
-381 VPTATVQS
+381 VPTATIE
-389 SKGCAGG
+389 SKSGCAGG
-396 VVGMVGSSAGATVEV
+396 VVGKVGWNTGASVEV
-411 TSGIDLSNLTV
+411 TGEINLSSLTV
-422 KGAAAGGFI
+422 KGAAAAGGFI
-431 GKAIK
+431 GQAIK
-436 LRLGAENKKVTC
+436 LTLGTENKKVTC
-448 PKTVGDVNSG
+448 PKTVGDKDSG

-474 FTGKDQIDTG
+474 FTGNDQINTG
-484 AGVTL
+484 DGVTL
-489 AGNSNESNGVGAAIG
+489 AGKADESKGVGAAIG
-504 KLKFDGE
+504 KLNFDNSTE
-511 TSVSFNGGT
+511 TVSFNGGT
-520 DGSTFKSTY
+520 FKSAY

-540 LVGSVTGRANSKPL
+540 LVGSVTGCDKSKPL
-554 HIENVTTEFKLE
+554 HLENVSTKFALDVS
-566 ATPNFTGGLVG
+566 PNFTGGLVG
-577 WLGRGVGATLE
+577 WLGRDAGATLE
-588 VKNATVNCTQLR
+588 VKNASVNCTKLV
-600 QSSKGFGGVAG
+600 QSGKGFGGVAG
-611 CIDNKSIADINGVT
+611 CIDNRSIADINGVT
-625 VKNDGAIENGAGIA
+625 VQNQEEIAKGAGIA
-639 AESWGSAIRLGG
+639 AESWRSAIRLGG
-651 VTDFSD
+651 VTDFSGMNIAEND
-657 MKFDPDNSFVGKKV
+657 TVA
-671 VSQIANVSAVN
+671 QIALVRADA
-682 PTLVFACGTGSDSVP
+682 PTLVFARGTGSDTDTST
-697 SDANNNGDY
+697 DDC
-706 WVYKRCPQ
+706 WVYKRCAS
-714 TKIDDLGSDQNADCG
+714 KKVDDLGGAKGVGWG
-729 YGEVIRL
+729 YGQIIRL
-736 DDKKL
+736 DGKTLQKD
-741 PKNLIQINM
+741 LIKINM
-750 DEHKLEGPSTTD
+750 DKHELEGPPTTD
-762 WKVGSSSGGWS
+762 WSWQVGSSNGKWS
-773 ESNRELD
+773 EGNRTLT
-780 INSTQDFVCLAL
+780 IKKTQDFVCLAL

-801 GVKGFSGSDGSAL
+801 GVYGLDPKNKEQL
-814 LGSGV
+814 LGSDV
-819 TINLNADVNLSG
+819 TIEFNGDVNLSG
-831 TGVVGLGFDSASKL
+831 TGVVGLGYDSANNL
-845 QTFRGAFNGGNYKI
+845 QTFRGTFNGNGKTI

-865 PYGIRDNKP
+865 PYGMRGNDAVDSN
-874 IASDDTSPGN
+874 DPGN
-884 GKIYR
+884 GKLYR
-889 HSRLGLFAAIGGG
+889 HSRLGLFAAIGGDAKAENPT
-902 ATVNDLTVD
+902 ATVNNLTVD

-955 ANIGG
+955 VNIGG
-960 LAGSVR
+960 IAGSVR

-975 SNMSGSTKAQST
+975 SNTSGSTKAQA
-987 INTGA
+987 IVDTGA
-992 TLKGNTRIGG
+992 TLNGNTRIGG
-1002 AIGYVGDYVSTF
+1002 AIGYVADV
-1014 DAKSLQVSD
+1014 AAIVNVASLEVGGATASD
-1023 SIVSK
+1023 SAITASDS
-1028 ASSTADSKFDVK
+1028 ASS
-1040 SAKIAQVGGFIGCIA
+1040 KIAQVGGFIGCIA
-1055 QGSQQKNVNI
+1055 QGTAKNTTKVNI
-1065 TGLSFDSFNMT
+1065 TGLSFNSFNMT

-1102 GDSSKNTSDS
+1102 GDSSKNTSDG

-1119 NASITANS
+1119 NASITANNS
-1127 STELGGLVYAASG
+1127 GELGGLVYAASG

-1295 YYNLDRACKKVGN
+1295 YYNLDRAYKKVGN

-1348 IFLGNNIGTND
+1348 IFLGNNIGAND

-1466 QISMDGLT
+1466 QISIDGLT
-1474 LDGLTVDGVADKTY
+1474 LDGLAVDGATDKTY

-1507 STTGYADDTK
+1507 STTGYANGTK
-1517 AATSLFGKLGVGSAA
+1517 AATSLFGKLGVGSTA
-1532 DQVTATFSLINLP
+1532 DQVTATFSAISLP
-1545 GAKDN
+1545 SAKDN
-1550 TIFTRA
+1550 SIFTRA

-1580 QDNNKVTFGSEIDS
+1580 QDNSKVTFGSEIDS
-1594 KGEYSGKQLW
+1594 KGEYPGKQLW
-1604 YYDENTYGKTAG
+1604 YYDEDTYETEAG
-1616 LVTVGD
+1616 LVSDGTITANAD
-1622 TIADAKNPQFGGYLP
+1622 TPQFGGYLP
-1637 YVYKGKADESNVQYH
+1637 YVKTGRVDNNNVKYH
-1652 EIKVNQ
+1652 EIQVNQ

-1681 LNVIAEYINTQNAID
+1681 LVAVANYVNLNKAVD

-1702 ARNQETL
+1702 DAKPTETEL
-1709 CQRRSS
+1709 CQRRNGGST
-1715 SADTDNEVTYV
+1715 ADSEITYV
-1726 YNQAKKTWEKK
+1726 YKQANGSDKKWEKK
-1737 TGEGATDSN
+1737 TGEGATDPN
-1746 DTLDD
+1746 TTLAD
-1751 ATMHSYLQSAYYSI
+1751 ATMHTYLQSAYYSI
-1765 EPKNEDGAAG
+1765 EPVDDKGVKIDTLK
-1775 AIELDAASFQGLGNL
+1775 LDAASFQGLGNL

-1797 IVGDLANEGQQATIA
+1797 IVGDLANEGQQSTIA

-1832 KNLKVVYQSNVSGI
+1832 KNLNVVYQSDISAI
-1846 SYTRKDNSNGVPGS
+1846 SYTGKDGNGVPGS

-1881 SSQSGAAATVASANA
+1881 SSRSGSAATIASANT
-1896 DPLIAAVADSLTNPH
+1896 DSLIAAAAGDTGNSYLV
-1911 LTPIGGYVG
+1911 PIGGYVG

-1930 NSSGGSGALEPWHVA
+1930 NSSNVSRALDPWHVA

-1967 GDNKSLD
+1967 TGRSLD
-1974 NTDHNYKI
+1974 NTDRNYKI
-1982 NNLNT
+1982 NNL
-1987 GDGDTRCVVT
+1987 DT
-1997 DDTEG
+1997 DDTQCVETGETEG

-2007 ADNNMAITTTVKDS
+2007 DGNDMAITTTVKDS

-2035 AGGSANT
+2035 AGGSAN
-2042 STANDSYGTYAG
+2042 SKTANDAYGTYAG
-2054 SRAYLGGNMSTK
+2054 SRAYLGGNTSMKNPT
-2066 SAGYQFGNQNY
+2066 YQFGNQNY
-2077 GKVRNASYAAVGRP
+2077 GKVRNASYSAVGKP
-2091 GSAATD
+2091 TQAGND
-2097 FAVAT
+2097 FAKAT

-2111 QNTGALEH
+2111 QNTDALEQT
-2119 NDGNQVNSPYLVAK
+2119 DGNQVNSPYLVAK

-2153 FVNTNDVNT
+2153 FVNTT
-2162 NDDIDYDM
+2162 YDM

-2180 SGRYYSNA
+2180 SGRYYSSA
-2188 CASTKGA
+2188 CASAKGA

-2206 INGNGATIKVGDKN
+2206 INGNGATIKVGDKD

-2228 YTDDDYNLTGVGAL
+2228 YANDVYKLTGAGAL
-2242 FGTVSYTSTNVGGS
+2242 FGTVTYTSTNVEGS
-2256 IGTAAAATG
+2256 IGAAAADGKEATG

-2270 VQNLKFKGCNI
+2270 VQNLNFSGCNI
-2281 SLTYTDASGKASG
+2281 SLTYTDASGNASD
-2294 SANEQVGAGLLAGT
+2294 SNDAEVGVGLLAGT
-2308 TANNNSLANYG
+2308 TANNNSLVDYG
-2319 KYGDVAMRNCKVSG
+2319 KYHAVTFSNCKVNGLAG
-2333 ANNVGGLLGSSGY
+2333 ASNVGGLLGSSGY
-2346 GSRSTDKN
+2346 GSRKTDK
-2354 DKTWIVNKTGGQPSP
+2354 DTGMVNKTGGQPSP

-2388 GGFVGK
+2388 GGFIGK
-2394 LNSGSQGGAWTTGD
+2394 LSSGSQGGVWTTKD
-2408 MEIAK
+2408 MDIAK
-2413 DSTITASSNNPM
+2413 DSKITATGVNART
-2425 IGGVVGLSGG
+2425 GGVLG
-2435 AIFVNADTT
+2435 VNGDMFCVNVDPAT
-2444 NKEST
+2444 KEINA
-2449 NGGKATIY
+2449 NGIAKISDVN
-2457 GLTLTV
+2457 LT
-2463 PKNASTS
+2463 ATS
-2470 SGVGGLVGR
+2470 SEGVGGLIGKVENSVYAHGLCVLGLGSSAQTPSFDAGGSSFVGGLVGR
-2479 AENSIFAY
+2479 I
-2487 NLTVTGDEEKKKV
+2487 TGGDS
-2500 FGQTET
+2500 
-2506 GTAKFK
+2506 
-2512 NVGGI
+2512 
-2517 AGYITSNNEFK
+2517 YK
-2528 FDTCEVSNI
+2528 FDNCTVKNIALKAKNCTGGVAGSLYVSSKQLTCNQVEVRGVTFGG
-2537 DLESRE
+2537 DY
-2543 VSGGIS
+2543 SGGIFGNLDYRVS
-2549 GNISGNAS
+2549 GPS
-2557 GSPVITCNNVVVSGM
+2557 NVVVNDSAIAGN
-2572 TFGSS
+2572 TFVKPHS
-2577 YAGGINGSLGG
+2577 AGI
-2588 TPAFSITNTV
+2588 
-2598 IKNNVFKN
+2598 
-2606 PSNTWESSQG
+2606 
-2616 NNNGKSR
+2616 
-2623 SGGLSGDGRGVFEL
+2623 SGDGKGIFRL
-2637 SNVLFDSNDFQGK
+2637 ANVLIDSNNFNASKQGVL
-2650 NGQGIFFGD
+2650 FGD
-2659 TKTDVRVYA
+2659 TATNAMYELYA
-2668 AGIDIKP
+2668 AGLDVRP
-2675 GGDKTTGDLPPLMFD
+2675 AAGKTNKDLPALM
-2690 TTNDQRN
+2690 N
-2697 VKQVNTVSYV
+2697 VDWGNKVENVNMKSYI
-2707 AFGDYEDKLAAPD
+2707 AFGDYNDTLSKPD
-2720 PDNPKTLYGDDDAA
+2720 GKTLYGDEANGVTEA
-2734 GYTTTAAPPYVA
+2734 VSPYVT
-2746 TSPVSDKIAVR
+2746 TSPTSSIAVR
-2757 VSDADTTDRY
+2757 VSDTDNTDRY

-2777 ASTIQDQAGKD
+2777 ASTIKDQAGKD
-2788 VAARY
+2788 VAGRY

-2805 AYRNTNGYN
+2805 AYQNTNGYN
-2814 ATSAQSYNSENSDT
+2814 ATSAQSYNSENSDA
-2828 SKQVATD
+2828 SKRVTND
-2835 FTVLEIP
+2835 FKVLEIP

-2879 AEKFELK
+2879 AEKFVLK
-2886 EIGGTKVFIKSSD
+2886 QMGDTKAFVKSSD
-2899 PASLSVVGNGTNSMQ
+2899 PASLSVVGNGTNNMQ

-2931 SVTFNDGAGHT
+2931 SVTFNDGANHT

-2965 GTNFKADDYSYKND
+2965 GTNFKASDYSNKNA

-2997 NKARATETE
+2997 NKALSADTE

-3019 KSPNKTLLFGGDG
+3019 KSPNKTLLFGGDET
-3032 PKGTLP
+3032 KGTLP
-3038 KDTQLT
+3038 VGTQLT

-3055 HYTVGD
+3055 HYTVGTN
-3061 GGAASVALI
+3061 GAASVALT
-3070 DFKDSDGPNAK
+3070 DFADSDGSDAK
-3081 RYEEQWLSE
+3081 HYEEQWLSE
-3090 LMGVQATENN
+3090 LMGVKA
-3100 SSGVW
+3100 SGPTASGAW
-3105 VETDENDAKVGA
+3105 VKTNADDPNAGA
-3117 RIKNGEKYVY
+3117 RIKTATGYDY
-3127 YRPWV
+3127 FRPWA
-3132 SGDTG
+3132 SGDAG
-3137 KRYDLALGSSSE
+3137 DRYDLALEGGSE
-3149 PHPSESFFLVVRVP
+3149 PHPSESFFLVVR
-3163 TKDSTATVNGY
+3163 STATVNGY
-3174 TGTSLSGDVNARIN
+3174 TGTSLSSGVNTRIN

-3198 DSHVNTA
+3198 DSHDNTA

-3212 GYGQT
+3212 GYHQT
-3217 LIDNRQNPDGTEGT
+3217 LVDNRQGADGSEGT

-3238 TNDFTM
+3238 ANSFTI
-3244 DVTDTVKCGDNQYNS
+3244 DVTDTVDCGNNEYNS

-3275 GSDLKG
+3275 GSDLTG

-3295 YVKVGETYYKPSK
+3295 YVKVGDTYYKRSK
-3308 STDSAGNVKW
+3308 SPDSAGNVQWAW
-3318 TWTAVEAGADDAG
+3318 TPVEAGADDAG
-3331 KAAVSGKLWSADGGD
+3331 KAAVSGKWSADGGD

-3353 SEGTPID
+3353 EDGTPID
-3360 LSGIRSMAIT
+3360 LSGIRKIAT
-3370 AKSSF
+3370 DAKTSF

-3390 QNAIAASEDASAYTK
+3390 QNAIAASEDGSAYTK

-3427 NDGKMRYYRKGGG
+3427 NEGKMRYYRKGGG

-3481 ADEKLNKAENATFT
+3481 ADEKLGKAEKATFT
-3495 LTLQKRGGDG
+3495 LTLQKREEDG
-3505 KYEDV
+3505 SYKDV
-3510 SGIGDYL
+3510 PGIGDYL
-3517 SVQQCTQLGMDKVSV
+3517 SVQQCAQLGMDKVSV

-3541 AASNGIL
+3541 AASSGVL

-3563 VKVNTDVESAKHFY
+3563 VKVNTDVEKAQHFY

-3587 LSGEGVDDTPVNAS
+3587 LSGDGVDDTPVNVS
-3601 GSIVGYPNS
+3601 GSIAGYEHS